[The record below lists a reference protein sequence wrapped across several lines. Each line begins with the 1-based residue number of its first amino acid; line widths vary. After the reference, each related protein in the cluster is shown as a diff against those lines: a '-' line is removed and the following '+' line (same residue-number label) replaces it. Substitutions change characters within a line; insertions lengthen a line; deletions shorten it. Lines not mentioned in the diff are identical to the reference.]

1 MGVIRELVCNLAILL
16 ILATLMEMLLPMG
29 NLRNF
34 VKMIM
39 GLFLIVTIM
48 NPILQVVNQPIA
60 FQVTDS
66 ALRAETQGIL
76 EKGKQIQQVNEQAA
90 LRQYE
95 QTLAQQIKAVAKL
108 APNVSVQD
116 VRVAIDGASETGQI
130 KQISL
135 RVTPTNRSET
145 AKSLVV
151 PVDIAA
157 PQIQGAGGAGRVKA
171 TTAEIGQISP
181 EDKQN
186 LIETIANFYNIPAA
200 KVILQIEP

>member
-145 AKSLVV
+145 AKSLVD

>member
-16 ILATLMEMLLPMG
+16 ILAALMEMLLPMG

-48 NPILQVVNQPIA
+48 NPILGVVKQPVA

-66 ALRAETQGIL
+66 ALRMDTKGIL
-76 EKGKQIQQVNEQAA
+76 DKGKQLQQANEQAA

-95 QTLAQQIKAVAKL
+95 QTLAQQVKAVAKL
-108 APNVSVQD
+108 APRVTVQE
-116 VRVAIDGASETGQI
+116 VRVAVDGTSRSGQI
-130 KQISL
+130 KEI
-135 RVTPTNRSET
+135 
-145 AKSLVV
+145 SLVV
-151 PVDIAA
+151 TPGGRGEKPRALIDPVNIEA
-157 PQIQGAGGAGRVKA
+157 PQIQGEGEPGKA
-171 TTAEIGQISP
+171 KAATAEVGEISP

-186 LIETIANFYNIPAA
+186 LVETIANFYNLPSE
-200 KVILQIEP
+200 KVILQIK